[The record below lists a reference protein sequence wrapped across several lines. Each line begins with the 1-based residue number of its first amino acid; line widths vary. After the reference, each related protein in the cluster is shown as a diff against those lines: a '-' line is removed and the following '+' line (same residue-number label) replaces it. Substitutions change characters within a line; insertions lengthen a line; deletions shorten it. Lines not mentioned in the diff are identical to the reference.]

1 MTHTIHPV
9 RHVADVIHGRSPSS
23 QRSGRTLLTWA
34 AIIAGLVVAAGLV
47 LFATTS
53 DTGSQGTD
61 PGPVPVAPAQPGVPL
76 SPDQAERYLAD
87 QE

>member
-1 MTHTIHPV
+1 MAHTTHPV
-9 RHVADVIHGRSPSS
+9 RHAPDVIHGRSESSRPSW
-23 QRSGRTLLTWA
+23 RMLLTWA
-34 AIIAGLVVAAGLV
+34 AIIAGLVVAVGLV
-47 LFATTS
+47 LSATTS

-61 PGPVPVAPAQPGVPL
+61 PVSPVAPAQPGVPL